1 MSGQPTQRA
10 VLFDV
15 DGTLA
20 ETERDGHRVA
30 FNRAFAEAGLD
41 WQWDEA
47 LYGELLAI
55 TGGRE
60 RIAHYVRTRHPR
72 WLAAEDADTRIANL
86 HLSKN
91 AHYAAIVERGA
102 IALRPGVAQLFDAI
116 ERRGW
121 QLGLVTTTSRAN
133 LLVLLTSTLG
143 AAALDR
149 FAVIVC
155 GEDVARKKPDP
166 EAYRLALTRLG
177 LGPDACIAVE
187 DSRNGLLA
195 AHAAGLR
202 TAIVRSLY
210 TQDEDFTA
218 AASVH
223 DGYAEPSR
231 SGLDADTLAA
241 LFERDSKRVATPQ
254 PYMASAST
262 VRAR

>member
-20 ETERDGHRVA
+20 ETEHDGHRVA
-30 FNRAFAEAGLD
+30 FNQAFAEAGLD
-41 WQWDEA
+41 WHWDEA
-47 LYGELLAI
+47 LYGELLAV

-60 RIAHYVRTRHPR
+60 RIAHYAQRRHPD
-72 WLAAEDADTRIANL
+72 WLAAADAPARIADL
-86 HLSKN
+86 HQHKN
-91 AHYAAIVERGA
+91 AHYAAIVERGS
-102 IALRPGVAQLFDAI
+102 IPLRPGVAQLFDAI

-133 LLVLLTSTLG
+133 LQVLLTSTLG

-155 GEDVARKKPDP
+155 GEDVARKKPDS
-166 EAYRLALTRLG
+166 EAYVLALARLG
-177 LGPDACIAVE
+177 LAPDACIAVE

-195 AHAAGLR
+195 ARAAGLH

-210 TQDEDFTA
+210 TRDEDFTGA
-218 AASVH
+218 AALH

-231 SGLDADTLAA
+231 SGLDADTLGA
-241 LFERDSKRVATPQ
+241 LFERGSQREATPQ
-254 PYMASAST
+254 PHTASAST

>member
-1 MSGQPTQRA
+1 MSGQATQHA

-41 WQWDEA
+41 WHWDEA

-60 RIAHYVRTRHPR
+60 RIAHYVRTWHPH
-72 WLAAEDADTRIANL
+72 WLAAEGADTRIAAL
-86 HLSKN
+86 HQRKN

-102 IALRPGVAQLFDAI
+102 IPLRPGVAQLFDAI

-133 LLVLLTSTLG
+133 LQVLLTSALG

-166 EAYRLALTRLG
+166 EAYTLALTRLARG
-177 LGPDACIAVE
+177 ADACVAVE

-195 AHAAGLR
+195 ARAAGLP

-210 TQDEDFTA
+210 TRDEDFTA
-218 AASVH
+218 AAATH

-231 SGLDADTLAA
+231 SGLDVDTLAA
-241 LFERDSKRVATPQ
+241 LFERGSRRDATPQ
-254 PYMASAST
+254 PHTACAST
-262 VRAR
+262 IRAR